1 MSLLYTEEQKALLA
15 LVREMAEN
23 EIKNTTE
30 KHKIEAEIKDNSK
43 NTIKNKKLTIMG
55 LSVWRIMAYFVI
67 YSVVGYII
75 ETIFGII
82 TKGVWESRQSFLYG
96 PFCAIYGL
104 EASIMIMFLHKYSK
118 NYTRLFIGGF
128 IVGSIVEYLVSWIGE
143 LLLGVKWWDY
153 SDMPL
158 NINGRIC
165 VYFSIFWGFLAL
177 YLIASF
183 NPRIDRLI
191 NWIKSKLSVK
201 ALETLTTTVTL
212 VLLIDCIVTGIAL
225 SFFLI
230 RMVNDYD
237 LNVPNKEII
246 AQKNERKDFVYHV
259 GGYDDCTEALVIL
272 CMGMEQV
279 DVNQQKYMLF
289 KLEKGKIQDGL
300 VTITM
305 PDEQGCYDLTGWII
319 KNPFSEEK
327 TEINSV
333 SDTWRFTINVT

>member
-1 MSLLYTEEQKALLA
+1 
-15 LVREMAEN
+15 MAEN
-23 EIKNTTE
+23 EIE
-30 KHKIEAEIKDNSK
+30 
-43 NTIKNKKLTIMG
+43 NTIKKNKKEAETNENINKKKKITIMG

-104 EASIMIMFLHKYSK
+104 GASVMIMFLHKYSK

-143 LLLGVKWWDY
+143 SLLGVKWWDY

-201 ALETLTTTVTL
+201 ALKALATTVTL

-246 AQKNERKDFVYHV
+246 LHKYEDIYKDEKLSNFIY
-259 GGYDDCTEALVIL
+259 
-272 CMGMEQV
+272 
-279 DVNQQKYMLF
+279 KYWGDKKMLRTFPNLKVQDIDGNMIYMDSLLSDIQPYYYKFHF
-289 KLEKGKIQDGL
+289 KK
-300 VTITM
+300 
-305 PDEQGCYDLTGWII
+305 
-319 KNPFSEEK
+319 
-327 TEINSV
+327 
-333 SDTWRFTINVT
+333 

>member
-1 MSLLYTEEQKALLA
+1 
-15 LVREMAEN
+15 MAEN
-23 EIKNTTE
+23 EIE
-30 KHKIEAEIKDNSK
+30 
-43 NTIKNKKLTIMG
+43 NTINKNKKEAEANENINKNKKFTIMG

-104 EASIMIMFLHKYSK
+104 GASIMIMFLHKYSK

-177 YLIASF
+177 SLIASF

-201 ALETLTTTVTL
+201 ALKALATTVTL

-246 AQKNERKDFVYHV
+246 VYKYEDIYKEEKLSNFIYKYWGDRK
-259 GGYDDCTEALVIL
+259 
-272 CMGMEQV
+272 
-279 DVNQQKYMLF
+279 MLRTF
-289 KLEKGKIQDGL
+289 PNLKIQDIDGNMIYMDSL
-300 VTITM
+300 
-305 PDEQGCYDLTGWII
+305 L
-319 KNPFSEEK
+319 
-327 TEINSV
+327 
-333 SDTWRFTINVT
+333 SDIQPYYYKFHFKK

>member
-1 MSLLYTEEQKALLA
+1 MK
-15 LVREMAEN
+15 EN
-23 EIKNTTE
+23 EIKNVIE
-30 KHKIEAEIKDNSK
+30 KSNKEAEIDNK
-43 NTIKNKKLTIMG
+43 LEQTNTKATNQKKKFKIMG
-55 LSVWRIMAYFVI
+55 LSVWRILAYFII

-82 TKGVWESRQSFLYG
+82 TKGTWESRQSFLYG

-104 EASIMIMFLHKYSK
+104 GAAIMIMFLHKYSK

-143 LLLGVKWWDY
+143 MLLGVKWWDY

-201 ALETLTTTVTL
+201 ALKVLTTTVIIL
-212 VLLIDCIVTGIAL
+212 LLIDCIATGIAL
-225 SFFLI
+225 SVFLV
-230 RMVNDYD
+230 RMVHNYD

-246 AQKNERKDFVYHV
+246 MQK
-259 GGYDDCTEALVIL
+259 YDDIYNDKKLSNFIY
-272 CMGMEQV
+272 
-279 DVNQQKYMLF
+279 KYWGDKKMLKTFPNLKVQDCYGNMVYMDELLNDIKPYYYRFNF
-289 KLEKGKIQDGL
+289 K
-300 VTITM
+300 
-305 PDEQGCYDLTGWII
+305 
-319 KNPFSEEK
+319 
-327 TEINSV
+327 
-333 SDTWRFTINVT
+333 R

>member
-1 MSLLYTEEQKALLA
+1 MK
-15 LVREMAEN
+15 EN
-23 EIKNTTE
+23 EIKNKVE
-30 KHKIEAEIKDNSK
+30 KGSKEAEIKNTVKKSNKEAEIDNK
-43 NTIKNKKLTIMG
+43 LEQTNTKTTNQKKKFTIMG
-55 LSVWRIMAYFVI
+55 LSVWRILAYFII

-104 EASIMIMFLHKYSK
+104 GAAIMIIFLHKYSK

-143 LLLGVKWWDY
+143 MLLGVKWWDY

-201 ALETLTTTVTL
+201 ALEVLATTVTILLL
-212 VLLIDCIVTGIAL
+212 VDCIATGIAL
-225 SFFLI
+225 SFFLV
-230 RMVNDYD
+230 RMVHNYD
-237 LNVPNKEII
+237 LNVPDKEII
-246 AQKNERKDFVYHV
+246 MQK
-259 GGYDDCTEALVIL
+259 YDDIYNDKKLSNFIY
-272 CMGMEQV
+272 
-279 DVNQQKYMLF
+279 KYWGDKKMLKTFPNLKVQDSYGNMVYMDELLNDIKPYYYRFNF
-289 KLEKGKIQDGL
+289 KK
-300 VTITM
+300 
-305 PDEQGCYDLTGWII
+305 
-319 KNPFSEEK
+319 
-327 TEINSV
+327 
-333 SDTWRFTINVT
+333 

>member
-1 MSLLYTEEQKALLA
+1 
-15 LVREMAEN
+15 MAEN
-23 EIKNTTE
+23 EIE
-30 KHKIEAEIKDNSK
+30 
-43 NTIKNKKLTIMG
+43 NTINKNKKEAETNENINKNKKFTIMG
-55 LSVWRIMAYFVI
+55 VSVWRIMAYFVI

-104 EASIMIMFLHKYSK
+104 GAAIMIMFLHKYSK

-191 NWIKSKLSVK
+191 NWIKNKLSVN
-201 ALETLTTTVTL
+201 ALKVLTTTVTF

-230 RMVNDYD
+230 RMVNNYD

-246 AQKNERKDFVYHV
+246 VHKYEDIYKDEKLSNFIYKYWGDRK
-259 GGYDDCTEALVIL
+259 
-272 CMGMEQV
+272 
-279 DVNQQKYMLF
+279 MLRTF
-289 KLEKGKIQDGL
+289 PNLKIQDIDGNMIYMDSL
-300 VTITM
+300 
-305 PDEQGCYDLTGWII
+305 L
-319 KNPFSEEK
+319 
-327 TEINSV
+327 
-333 SDTWRFTINVT
+333 SDIQPYYYKFHFKK

>member
-1 MSLLYTEEQKALLA
+1 MK
-15 LVREMAEN
+15 EN
-23 EIKNTTE
+23 EIKNKVE
-30 KHKIEAEIKDNSK
+30 KGSKEAEIKNTVKKSNKEAEIDNK
-43 NTIKNKKLTIMG
+43 LEQTNTKTTNQKKKFTIMG
-55 LSVWRIMAYFVI
+55 LSVWRILAYFII

-104 EASIMIMFLHKYSK
+104 GAAIMIIFLHKYSK

-143 LLLGVKWWDY
+143 MLLGVKWWDY

-201 ALETLTTTVTL
+201 ALEVLATTVTILLL
-212 VLLIDCIVTGIAL
+212 VDCIATGIAL
-225 SFFLI
+225 SFFLV
-230 RMVNDYD
+230 RMVHNYD
-237 LNVPNKEII
+237 LNVPDKEII
-246 AQKNERKDFVYHV
+246 MQK
-259 GGYDDCTEALVIL
+259 YDDIYNDKKLSNFIY
-272 CMGMEQV
+272 
-279 DVNQQKYMLF
+279 KYWGDKKMLKTFPNLKVQDCYGNMVYMDELLNDIKPYYYRFNF
-289 KLEKGKIQDGL
+289 K
-300 VTITM
+300 
-305 PDEQGCYDLTGWII
+305 
-319 KNPFSEEK
+319 
-327 TEINSV
+327 
-333 SDTWRFTINVT
+333 R

>member
-1 MSLLYTEEQKALLA
+1 MK
-15 LVREMAEN
+15 EN
-23 EIKNTTE
+23 EIKNVIE
-30 KHKIEAEIKDNSK
+30 KSNKEAEIDNK
-43 NTIKNKKLTIMG
+43 LEQTNTKATNQKKKFKIMG
-55 LSVWRIMAYFVI
+55 LSVWRILAYFII

-104 EASIMIMFLHKYSK
+104 GAAIMIMFLHKYSK

-143 LLLGVKWWDY
+143 MLLGVKWWDY

-201 ALETLTTTVTL
+201 ALKVLTTTVTIL
-212 VLLIDCIVTGIAL
+212 LLIDCIATGIAL
-225 SFFLI
+225 SVFLV
-230 RMVNDYD
+230 RMVHNYD

-246 AQKNERKDFVYHV
+246 MQK
-259 GGYDDCTEALVIL
+259 YDDIYNDKKLSNFIY
-272 CMGMEQV
+272 
-279 DVNQQKYMLF
+279 KYWGDKKMLKTFPNLKVQDSYGNMVYMDELLNDIKPYYYRFNF
-289 KLEKGKIQDGL
+289 KK
-300 VTITM
+300 
-305 PDEQGCYDLTGWII
+305 
-319 KNPFSEEK
+319 
-327 TEINSV
+327 
-333 SDTWRFTINVT
+333 

>member
-1 MSLLYTEEQKALLA
+1 MK
-15 LVREMAEN
+15 EN
-23 EIKNTTE
+23 EIKNTID
-30 KHKIEAEIKDNSK
+30 KSNKEAKMN
-43 NTIKNKKLTIMG
+43 NKKKKFTIMG
-55 LSVWRIMAYFVI
+55 LSVWRILAYFII

-104 EASIMIMFLHKYSK
+104 GAAIMIIFLHKYSK

-143 LLLGVKWWDY
+143 MLLGVKWWDY

-201 ALETLTTTVTL
+201 ALEVLATTVTILLL
-212 VLLIDCIVTGIAL
+212 VDCIATGIAL
-225 SFFLI
+225 SFFLV
-230 RMVNDYD
+230 RMVHNYD
-237 LNVPNKEII
+237 LNVPDKEII
-246 AQKNERKDFVYHV
+246 MQK
-259 GGYDDCTEALVIL
+259 YDDIYNDKKLSNFIY
-272 CMGMEQV
+272 
-279 DVNQQKYMLF
+279 KYWGDKKMLKTFPNLKVQDSYGNMVYMDELLNDIKPYYYRFNF
-289 KLEKGKIQDGL
+289 KK
-300 VTITM
+300 
-305 PDEQGCYDLTGWII
+305 
-319 KNPFSEEK
+319 
-327 TEINSV
+327 
-333 SDTWRFTINVT
+333 

>member
-1 MSLLYTEEQKALLA
+1 M
-15 LVREMAEN
+15 VEN
-23 EIKNTTE
+23 EIE
-30 KHKIEAEIKDNSK
+30 
-43 NTIKNKKLTIMG
+43 NTIKKNKKEAETNENINKKKKITIMG

-104 EASIMIMFLHKYSK
+104 GASVMIMFLHKYSK

-143 LLLGVKWWDY
+143 SLLGVKWWDY

-201 ALETLTTTVTL
+201 ALKALATTVTL

-246 AQKNERKDFVYHV
+246 MQKYDDIYNDKKLSNFIYKYWGDKKMLKTFPNLKVQDCYGNMVYMDELLNDIKPYYYKFVAKDFY
-259 GGYDDCTEALVIL
+259 
-272 CMGMEQV
+272 
-279 DVNQQKYMLF
+279 K
-289 KLEKGKIQDGL
+289 
-300 VTITM
+300 
-305 PDEQGCYDLTGWII
+305 
-319 KNPFSEEK
+319 
-327 TEINSV
+327 
-333 SDTWRFTINVT
+333 

>member
-1 MSLLYTEEQKALLA
+1 
-15 LVREMAEN
+15 MAEN
-23 EIKNTTE
+23 EIE
-30 KHKIEAEIKDNSK
+30 
-43 NTIKNKKLTIMG
+43 NTIKKNKKEAETNENINKKKKITIMG

-104 EASIMIMFLHKYSK
+104 GASIMIMFLHKYSK

-143 LLLGVKWWDY
+143 MLLSVKWWDY

-191 NWIKSKLSVK
+191 NWIKSKLSGK
-201 ALETLTTTVTL
+201 ALKALTTTVTL
-212 VLLIDCIVTGIAL
+212 VLLTDCIVTGIAL

-246 AQKNERKDFVYHV
+246 VHKYEDIYKDEKLSNFIYKYWGDRKMLRTFPNLKVQDID
-259 GGYDDCTEALVIL
+259 GNMI
-272 CMGMEQV
+272 
-279 DVNQQKYMLF
+279 YMDSLLSDIQPYYYKFHF
-289 KLEKGKIQDGL
+289 KK
-300 VTITM
+300 
-305 PDEQGCYDLTGWII
+305 
-319 KNPFSEEK
+319 
-327 TEINSV
+327 
-333 SDTWRFTINVT
+333 

>member
-1 MSLLYTEEQKALLA
+1 MK
-15 LVREMAEN
+15 EN
-23 EIKNTTE
+23 EIKNTV
-30 KHKIEAEIKDNSK
+30 KKSYKEAEIDNK
-43 NTIKNKKLTIMG
+43 LEQTNTKATNQKKKFTIMG
-55 LSVWRIMAYFVI
+55 LSVWRILAYFII

-104 EASIMIMFLHKYSK
+104 GAAIMIIFLHKYSK

-143 LLLGVKWWDY
+143 MLLGVKWWDY

-201 ALETLTTTVTL
+201 ALKVLTTTVTIL
-212 VLLIDCIVTGIAL
+212 LLIDCIATGIAL
-225 SFFLI
+225 SVFLV
-230 RMVNDYD
+230 RMVHNYD

-246 AQKNERKDFVYHV
+246 MQK
-259 GGYDDCTEALVIL
+259 YDDIYNDKKLSNFIY
-272 CMGMEQV
+272 
-279 DVNQQKYMLF
+279 KYWGDKKMLKTF
-289 KLEKGKIQDGL
+289 PNLKVQDSYGNMVYMDGL
-300 VTITM
+300 LN
-305 PDEQGCYDLTGWII
+305 DI
-319 KNPFSEEK
+319 KPYYY
-327 TEINSV
+327 
-333 SDTWRFTINVT
+333 RFNFKR